1 MNKKTVLLFAL
12 IVAVAVVGA
21 LLGWPRFGGRQ
32 EAPSSTRAQTLAA
45 ANTPAGEA
53 SGEAP
58 VLAVEVVEVAVGP
71 LQQVLLVTGELR
83 ADEQV
88 DLRSEVNG
96 VVESIHFEEGARVRA
111 GELLIKIRDHEL
123 QAQLQQARLR
133 RDLAVTREG
142 RARTLLAE
150 DSISQET
157 YDEAANNLRVL
168 EAEIALIE
176 ARIDQTEMRAP
187 FNGVIGLRS
196 VSEGSY
202 VSPSI
207 GIASLQSL
215 DPLKLD
221 FSVPE
226 RHAGRVQRG
235 DRIRF
240 TVDGVDGSFEGSVY
254 AVEPRIDPGTR
265 TLRIRAR
272 APNPRGLLMPGAFA
286 RVDLVL
292 ETVAKALTVPST
304 ALVPGLAETVVFIE
318 KDGIAEKRTIRMG
331 MRTQAAVEVLEGVSA
346 GERVIV
352 SGLQQVSDGSR
363 VKAQIV
369 DPATLTLPV
378 QESSAVT
385 VGGLQ

>member
-1 MNKKTVLLFAL
+1 MNKKTVLLFAVIL
-12 IVAVAVVGA
+12 AVATVGA
-21 LLGWPRFGGRQ
+21 LLGWPRMSGRQ
-32 EAPSSTRAQTLAA
+32 DPAPSRVQALGTLS
-45 ANTPAGEA
+45 TPAAEA
-53 SGEAP
+53 ASRTP
-58 VLAVEVVEVAVGP
+58 VLVVEVVEVTVGP
-71 LQQVLLVTGELR
+71 LQQVLVVTGELR

-96 VVESIHFEEGARVRA
+96 VVETIHFDEGARVRA

-150 DSISQET
+150 DSISQEL

-176 ARIDQTEMRAP
+176 ARIDQTELRAP
-187 FNGVIGLRS
+187 FDGVIGLRS

-215 DPLKLD
+215 DLLKLD

-226 RHAGRVQRG
+226 RHAGRVERG

-240 TVDGVDGSFEGSVY
+240 TVDGLDGTFDGSVY
-254 AVEPRIDPGTR
+254 AVEPRIDPATR

-272 APNPRGLLMPGAFA
+272 APNPQGQLMPGAFA

-292 ETVAKALTVPST
+292 ETVAEALTVPST
-304 ALVPGLAETVVFIE
+304 ALVPGLAETVVFVE
-318 KDGIAEKRTIRMG
+318 KDGVAEQRTVRMG
-331 MRTQAAVEVLEGVSA
+331 MRTQAAVEVLEGVAA

-352 SGLQQVSDGSR
+352 SGLQQVSDGSQVEAR
-363 VKAQIV
+363 IV
-369 DPATLTLPV
+369 DPETLTVPV
-378 QESSAVT
+378 QESMAVT